1 MTDNNTNTSICL
13 FISRGGPVM
22 LGTDEQ
28 NGSAPDPG
36 SAREGDPEHP
46 AEYAVEG
53 YGDEPIPRFDVRA

>member
-1 MTDNNTNTSICL
+1 
-13 FISRGGPVM
+13 M